1 MKIKILAIAT
11 LGLLSVL
18 SVGRNFTN
26 AHADLDAPEYDYAYK
41 QDISDYWRVHN
52 AVSNGYD
59 NAIYTRSG
67 SSSPYDYTVTTSVE
81 LPFQVKMTFRSSNEP
96 TWTSSGG
103 GYRPGESFDD
113 AIGSTSANVVVKVE
127 FEFNNNTGY
136 TYLLQ
141 IDMETAASVYLEY
154 TETFT
159 SNTITYTRTSGT
171 GFYYAVVPAYTYL
184 KWYTPSSSSTRLF
197 NAWYLTQFDSQF
209 VAPNDQTYQEGF
221 NDGYDD
227 GFIDGQDSAESNV
240 LSRMSVL
247 MNTLFGGLGGIL
259 DIKIF
264 DELSLGSLMLFPL
277 AMSLLFFIFK
287 LIRGSK

>member
-1 MKIKILAIAT
+1 MKTKIWAIAT

-41 QDISDYWRVHN
+41 QDISNDWRVHN
-52 AVSNGYD
+52 QTNNLYD
-59 NAIYTRSG
+59 NPIYTRSG
-67 SSSPYDYTVTTSVE
+67 ASSPYDYTVTTSVE

-96 TWTSSGG
+96 TWTASGG

-113 AIGSTSANVVVKVE
+113 SIGSTSGNVVIKVE

-141 IDMETAASVYLEY
+141 VDMETAASVYLEY

-184 KWYTPSSSSTRLF
+184 RWYTPSSSSTRLF
-197 NAWYLTQFDSQF
+197 NAWYLNRIDDEF
-209 VAPNDQTYQEGF
+209 VPPNNESF
-221 NDGYDD
+221 NDGYNLGYENGWSD
-227 GFIDGQDSAESNV
+227 GNDAGLSGDLGMVQLMSTV
-240 LSRMSVL
+240 LNSV
-247 MNTLFGGLGGIL
+247 GGIFN
-259 DIKIF
+259 IAI
-264 DELSLGSLMLFPL
+264 LGNITLGTLALFPL
-277 AMSLLFFIFK
+277 LGIMVFFFK
-287 LIRGSK
+287 KVIQ